1 MAEPSAIVQDLV
13 RCLRESGLFAEVT
26 AGGCALQTSLPRAE
40 LLGESQE
47 FFRPDDS
54 AGGQWIRLRVRLLVR
69 TRCSRQA
76 DTRNRPAEL
85 MQAAI
90 AAIMADPY
98 RGGLC
103 QDLPVGLASELER
116 VAAAADKAEK
126 KEAVEG
132 EMAAILRFHSEQ
144 LPVG

>member
-54 AGGQWIRLRVRLLVR
+54 AGGQWIRLRVRLVVR

-76 DTRNRPAEL
+76 DTRNRPGEL

-103 QDLPVGLASELER
+103 QDLPIGLASELER
-116 VAAAADKAEK
+116 VAAADKAEK